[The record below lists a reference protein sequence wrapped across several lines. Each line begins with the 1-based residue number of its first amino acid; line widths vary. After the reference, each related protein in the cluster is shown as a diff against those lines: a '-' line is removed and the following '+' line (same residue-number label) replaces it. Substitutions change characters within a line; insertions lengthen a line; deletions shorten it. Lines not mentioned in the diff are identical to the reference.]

1 MMDYS
6 KIDIEGTKIAD
17 ELYKDIEST
26 VERIDAKLA
35 FYNGFNNALKLVE
48 QELKTEELKAAES

>member
-26 VERIDAKLA
+26 VQRIDAKLA
-35 FYNGFNNALKLVE
+35 FYNGFSNALKLVE
-48 QELKTEELKAAES
+48 QQLKSAELEAAES

>member
-35 FYNGFNNALKLVE
+35 FYNGFSNALKLVE
-48 QELKTEELKAAES
+48 QQLKSAELKAAES

>member
-17 ELYKDIEST
+17 ELYKDITST

-35 FYNGFNNALKLVE
+35 FYNGFSNALKLVE
-48 QELKTEELKAAES
+48 QQLKSAELEAAES

>member
-1 MMDYS
+1 MDYS

-17 ELYKDIEST
+17 ELYKDINST

-35 FYNGFNNALKLVE
+35 FYNGFCNALKLVE
-48 QELKTEELKAAES
+48 QQLKSAELKTAES

>member
-35 FYNGFNNALKLVE
+35 FYNGFSNALKLVE
-48 QELKTEELKAAES
+48 QQLKSAELKTAES